1 MLKGVLFS
9 IAGYC
14 PPWDKRRKDMKLCV
28 SSTGREKNSR
38 VDTAFGRAPFF
49 LIIDME
55 SRDLK
60 VVANSS
66 AAAGHGAGIAAA
78 QIVSDAG
85 VDAVLSGYVGPNA
98 FNALHAS
105 GIKVFE
111 GATENETV
119 QEAIERYTRG
129 EYQEKTAQTIG
140 PGCGTGKGPGMGRG
154 RGRGR
159 GGCRMQ

>member
-1 MLKGVLFS
+1 
-9 IAGYC
+9 
-14 PPWDKRRKDMKLCV
+14 MKLCV
-28 SSTGREKNSR
+28 SSTGRDRGSR

-55 SRDLK
+55 SMDVK
-60 VVANSS
+60 VVQNS
-66 AAAGHGAGIAAA
+66 AAAGGHGAGIGAA

-98 FNALHAS
+98 FNALQAS

-111 GATENETV
+111 GATENDTV
-119 QEAIERYTRG
+119 QGAIDRFTRG
-129 EYQEKTAQTIG
+129 EYQEKTAATMG
-140 PGCGTGKGPGMGRG
+140 PGCDRGKGRG

-159 GGCRMQ
+159 GSGGCRMQ